1 MNELE
6 SKWTEIVEDVGPDLY
21 RFFMASFTAEKASD
35 LVQETLIRLVQKQRN
50 KEFDSEKGSL
60 KNFAFGIAKYVRLE
74 SLKKKLDFQLVE
86 NDSDLDIPTS
96 ILIDRSD
103 PITHLRWA
111 IGQLK
116 PIEQDLILQMIDE
129 EATFE
134 KIAIDFKMPVG
145 TVKSHIH
152 RAKEKLRQI
161 MEVNHEK

>member
-1 MNELE
+1 MSELE
-6 SKWTEIVEDVGPDLY
+6 SNWTEIVKDVGPDLY
-21 RFFMASFTAEKASD
+21 RFFLASFTADKASD

-60 KNFAFGIAKYVRLE
+60 KNFAFGIAKYLRLE
-74 SLKKKLDFQLVE
+74 SLKKKSDFQLVE
-86 NDSDLDIPTS
+86 SDSDLDIPVAAAN
-96 ILIDRSD
+96 DRSD
-103 PITHLRWA
+103 PVAHLRWA

-116 PIEQDLILQMIDE
+116 PIEQELILQMIDE

-152 RAKEKLRQI
+152 RAKEKLRRI
-161 MEVNHEK
+161 MEVSHGK